1 MVINGYHGR
10 NEILAKLIDG
20 IKAMLTDFNLAG
32 TWQVA
37 SLNQPTIQGLQNN
50 TVYVDIIARRRY
62 GTQGTKPVKVNGVWN
77 DCSVWYEE
85 LLVQV
90 GAFKQRDPNIDT
102 ELTLTSSDVI
112 EYLQGCVNGNN
123 DLGSGSRGSD
133 VFGLDKRSYFGEDW
147 LEVIRSTEMR
157 ELDYETDSGLK
168 EKFPQFDF
176 TLVVGQKL
184 LKTSVNFANIE
195 IGTERI

>member
-1 MVINGYHGR
+1 MIVSGYHGR
-10 NEILAKLIDG
+10 NEILNELITG
-20 IKAMLTDFNLAG
+20 IKAMLTDFNLAS
-32 TWQVA
+32 TWQIA

-50 TVYVDIIARRRY
+50 TVYVDIISRRRF
-62 GTQGTKPVKVNGVWN
+62 GTQGTKPEKINGAWTDV
-77 DCSVWYEE
+77 SVWYEE

-90 GAFKQRDPNIDT
+90 GAFKQRNPATDT
-102 ELTLTSSDVI
+102 TATLTSSDVI

-123 DLGSGSRGSD
+123 DFGTGARGTD
-133 VFGLDKRSYFGEDW
+133 VFGLNRKSYFGKDW
-147 LEVIRSTEMR
+147 LEVIRSTDMR

-184 LKTSVNFANIE
+184 LKTGVDFANIE

>member
-1 MVINGYHGR
+1 MEVSGFHGR
-10 NEILAKLIDG
+10 NEILSELILG
-20 IKAMLTDFNLAG
+20 IKAMLTDFNLASS
-32 TWQVA
+32 WQIA

-62 GTQGTKPVKVNGVWN
+62 GTQGTKPVKVNNVWKET
-77 DCSVWYEE
+77 SVWYEE

-90 GAFKQRDPNIDT
+90 GAFKQRDPSSDT
-102 ELTLTSSDVI
+102 VSTLTSSDVI

-123 DLGSGSRGSD
+123 DLGTGSRGTD
-133 VFGLDKRSYFGEDW
+133 EFGLPKKSYFDKDW

-184 LKTSVNFANIE
+184 LKTDVNFANIE

>member
-10 NEILAKLIDG
+10 NEILRALISG
-20 IKAMLTDFNLAG
+20 IKRMLKEYNLDA
-32 TWQVA
+32 TWKVA

-50 TVYVDIIARRRY
+50 TVYVDIISRRRY
-62 GTQGTKPVKVNGVWN
+62 GTQGSKPVKTNSGWVES
-77 DCSVWYEE
+77 SVWYEE
-85 LLVQV
+85 LLIQI
-90 GAFKQRDPNIDT
+90 GAFKQRDPSSDT
-102 ELTLTSSDVI
+102 VSTLTSSDVI

-123 DLGSGSRGSD
+123 DFGTSNRG
-133 VFGLDKRSYFGEDW
+133 VGQYGVEKKSYFEGDW
-147 LEVIRSTEMR
+147 LEVIRSTDVR

-176 TLVVGQKL
+176 TLVVGQNL
-184 LKTSVNFANIE
+184 LKTDVNFANIE

>member
-10 NEILAKLIDG
+10 NEILDKLIYG
-20 IKAMLTDFNLAG
+20 VKAMLSDFGLSES
-32 TWQVA
+32 WQVA
-37 SLNQPTIQGLQNN
+37 TLNQPTIQGLQNN

-62 GTQGTKPVKVNGVWN
+62 GTQGTKPVKVDGVWH

-90 GAFKQRDPNIDT
+90 GAFKQRNPETDN
-102 ELTLTSSDVI
+102 EMTLTSSDVI
-112 EYLQGCVNGNN
+112 EYLQGCVNANN
-123 DLGSGSRGSD
+123 DFGSGSRGQD
-133 VFGLDKRSYFGEDW
+133 VFGLEKKSYFNEDW
-147 LEVIRSTEMR
+147 LEIIRSTEMR

>member
-10 NEILAKLIDG
+10 NEILSALISG
-20 IKAMLTDFNLAG
+20 IKRMLAEYNLD
-32 TWQVA
+32 TLWQVA

-50 TVYVDIIARRRY
+50 TVYVDIISRRRY
-62 GTQGTKPVKVNGVWN
+62 GTQGSKPVKMNNGWV
-77 DCSVWYEE
+77 DSSVWYEE
-85 LLVQV
+85 LLVQI
-90 GAFKQRDPNIDT
+90 GAFKQRNPNTDT
-102 ELTLTSSDVI
+102 VETLTSSDVI

-123 DLGSGSRGSD
+123 DFGTSNRG
-133 VFGLDKRSYFGEDW
+133 VGQYGVEKKSYFEGDW
-147 LEVIRSTEMR
+147 LEVIRSTDVR

-176 TLVVGQKL
+176 TLVVGQNL
-184 LKTSVNFANIE
+184 LKTDVNFANIE